1 MSPTAPIL
9 EPMLVLATEPPG
21 VLRVGGEAIGH
32 VSGWTQAAADQ
43 FAQSLHSAIPPHVV
57 GPTLVGAGLFLSL
70 LLWFRGAALA
80 RPSLTLLGICI
91 GGLLGAA
98 ISLPIAATVVGLPAP
113 LVGAALGSIV
123 GGFIGWASFRLVVGG
138 IAGVVAGALAFTITL
153 VQSSIAS
160 DTGRGA
166 PIQTRYALSSD
177 EAAIARDAEDL
188 WKRTLRGEV
197 VASTATRTEDH
208 TTADT
213 DVSGTH
219 VSGVDPVAVVRTA
232 IVARFEALN
241 DGQKL
246 LVSAAA
252 AIAAAV
258 ATLLGL
264 IAPRFTTSLA
274 AAAIGTTGLL
284 VFGLAAGHMMHWN
297 GLDRLASN
305 PSDLAVAWGVLAV
318 LSVFTQRPRKQ
329 NAVLAAPAPAQ
340 PVPAC

>member
-1 MSPTAPIL
+1 MPSAAPIL
-9 EPMLVLATEPPG
+9 ALASTDT
-21 VLRVGGEAIGH
+21 LRVGGEAIGH
-32 VSGWTQAAADQ
+32 VSGWTQAAADH

-80 RPSLTLLGICI
+80 RPSLTFLGICI

-98 ISLPIAATVVGLPAP
+98 IALPIAATVVGLPAP
-113 LVGAALGSIV
+113 LVGATLGSIV

-153 VQSSIAS
+153 AQSSIAA
-160 DTGRGA
+160 DTDRRA
-166 PIQTRYALSSD
+166 PVETRYALSND
-177 EAAIARDAEDL
+177 EAAIAQDAEDL

-197 VASTATRTEDH
+197 VASRAAASETQQAEDSEAASTAAGT
-208 TTADT
+208 
-213 DVSGTH
+213 SG
-219 VSGVDPVAVVRTA
+219 SRVDPLAVVWTA

-246 LVSAAA
+246 FVSAAA

-274 AAAIGTTGLL
+274 AAAIGTSGLL
-284 VFGLAAGHMMHWN
+284 VFGLAAGHMLHWT

-305 PSDLAVAWGVLAV
+305 PSDLAIAWSVLAV
-318 LSVFTQRPRKQ
+318 LSVVTQRPRKR
-329 NAVLAAPAPAQ
+329 AAIPQQPQAPMQPAPA
-340 PVPAC
+340 C